1 METLQ
6 SQQKMSQ
13 PVYSELV
20 LLLVIQFIMA
30 IHTQPELPPPYELIH
45 RSLSSSLIELI
56 CREGSTAES
65 LPINEI
71 SIWLNRTSVND
82 LDLRERED
90 VGRVVV
96 NGCCG
101 LRFNLTP
108 QLEGSFTCGKRI
120 DIANVQESLPKTL
133 ICK

>member
-1 METLQ
+1 MN
-6 SQQKMSQ
+6 Q

-20 LLLVIQFIMA
+20 LLWMMMQFIMA
-30 IHTQPELPPPYELIH
+30 IHTQPELPPPYQLIH
-45 RSLSSSLIELI
+45 RSISGSLIELI

-71 SIWLNRTSVND
+71 SMWLNRTSVND

-96 NGCCG
+96 YGCCG

-108 QLEGSFTCGKRI
+108 QLEGNFTCGKRI
-120 DIANVQESLPKTL
+120 DIANIKESLPKTL

>member
-1 METLQ
+1 MR
-6 SQQKMSQ
+6 SQRQKSQ
-13 PVYSELV
+13 LV
-20 LLLVIQFIMA
+20 LLCMMQLIMA
-30 IHTQPELPPPYELIH
+30 VYMLSQPHPPYELIH
-45 RSLSSSLIELI
+45 RSSSSRSTSGLIELI
-56 CREGSTAES
+56 CREESTAEA

-82 LDLRERED
+82 PDLRERED
-90 VGRVVV
+90 VGRVVI

-108 QLEGSFTCGKRI
+108 QLEGSFTCGKKI
-120 DIANVQESLPKTL
+120 DTANVQESLPKTL